1 MTFEEIKNIIENG
14 LITFETSKNHS
25 DGRINSIDDEKSIV
39 EYIKGLFPS
48 ENIIEAPPRF
58 WYDICLKFDDNLFP
72 INIKSTEGATA
83 DNISSKEGLYYA
95 LTGRDP
101 KKDKVTNFVPF
112 NNQITKYYNP
122 TCKEDYYLCIFLKE
136 KRKFFFS
143 SLKRIPVVVPNG
155 NNLPFQCKWDQ
166 ENLKYSERNLKEQG
180 DYLMEAY
187 ISSYIKRARGLDIL
201 LDWREKQ

>member
-25 DGRINSIDDEKSIV
+25 DGRINSIEDEDSIV
-39 EYIKGLFPS
+39 EYIKGLFPP
-48 ENIIEAPPRF
+48 ENIVEAPPRF
-58 WYDICLKFDDNLFP
+58 WYDICLKFDNNIFP
-72 INIKSTEGATA
+72 INIKSTMGTTA

-101 KKDKVTNFVPF
+101 KEDKVNNFEPF
-112 NNQITKYYNP
+112 NNKITKYYNP
-122 TCKEDYYLCIFLKE
+122 TCKEDYYFCIFLKE

-180 DYLMEAY
+180 EYLMEAY
-187 ISSYIKRARGLDIL
+187 ISSFIKRARGLDIL
-201 LDWREKQ
+201 LGWREKQ